1 MTLWRLFLTAVAAFI
16 ILSFV
21 ILLITNRLIHKPVA
35 LLIDGTN
42 DIKNGNYKKQINY
55 QGNTEFAFLADS
67 FNEMSEKLR
76 IGRNQL
82 EERIQERTIEL
93 KTSNEQLAREIVEH
107 SKAEEALR
115 KSEES
120 KRQLLHAAGDGILGV
135 DVTGKLT
142 FVNPAAL
149 RILGYTEQEILGQTG
164 KMVHDLIHHSHADGS
179 KYLIDDCPMRA
190 SFAHGT
196 DHYITDELL
205 WRKDG
210 SSFPA
215 EYSSMPIIQDGKIM
229 GAVVTF
235 KDITER
241 KQAEEEIKRNQL
253 ITELYANEI
262 SIIAEIGRVVGN
274 TLNINQVF
282 EKIDK
287 EVRKLIDYDRLVV
300 NLKKDD
306 NEFITTYASGVDNAG
321 RKSDN
326 VYLSNGTT
334 TRVVM
339 TTRKGIIVQPTDPE
353 EIKDL
358 YPNLYATFKK
368 GLRSAMSVPL
378 ISMGEVIGA
387 LTFRSLKLKS
397 YTEQDLHLAERI
409 GAQIAPAIA
418 NAQLFKNLTEAEKS
432 LRESEDR
439 FRLLAENA
447 RDAIW
452 TMDLNLQITYV
463 SPYVKRLLDYTPE
476 EYMVMPLNEVL
487 TRVSLERC
495 MRLLAEQLEIEKKSD
510 KDPLR
515 SNTIEVEH
523 ISKNGDIVPAEIKMT
538 FIRNPAGQAIG
549 ILGYTNDITER
560 KRAEEALIEEHK
572 RLQKALDEVRTLRGI
587 VPICSYCKKIRDDEG
602 YWNQVEKYVGDHTD
616 AKFSHA
622 ICPAC
627 FEREMKGIQGES

>member
-1 MTLWRLFLTAVAAFI
+1 MFLTAVAAFI

>member
-1 MTLWRLFLTAVAAFI
+1 VTLWRLFLTAVAAFI